1 MGNTALTDCTI
12 ALSTGQQVILA
23 ILLMLGNPIMISIF
37 TLVFRMYIFERR
49 FKDIVQ
55 AERDRKMKST
65 GAVVG
70 MAGAMFG
77 LPVMSTFRSGDKTE
91 SKSRRFR
98 SAITRERDQTKIA
111 GLGTKIAKSPETIS
125 SSNSKSPTPS
135 ELAEKTAHVDLEAA
149 KSPFLAPP
157 KASSS
162 ENVPMSPG
170 GRSIKFLDPISE
182 GEPSQAT
189 GLGVSSV
196 YQRGSPQMTRQKS
209 AVSQD
214 TGNGRTAHS
223 NQEQSFSI
231 DAFLKQNKVNVG
243 RNGQFHNLTAK
254 EREYLGGVEYRA
266 IKLLIATV
274 TMYFF
279 LWQILGAIALGAW
292 VAVNNPTAAAENA
305 QNPWWT
311 GIFIAIS
318 AFNNGGLT
326 LLDAGIVAF
335 DAAWFLLV
343 VTVFLMLAGSA
354 AFPAFLRLLLWCM
367 AQVLKYGT
375 HEGDY
380 ATIKET
386 LDFTLKYPRR
396 VYTMLFP
403 SKPTWL
409 LVAMLVVLVAADWV
423 ALLVLSIGN
432 SALDTNPSGERVFNM
447 LFQSISAVY
456 FDIQV
461 LWLVIMYLETYPGT
475 ITMRNSN
482 VYEERSLGIYAG
494 DDETDGN
501 EKPDPGKGDTAQ
513 FAAQTLLAPPQ
524 GNNMPFSPTSA
535 FSQSSNLSTRSIK
548 KLAQV
553 GRRGTAFVGRQIQ
566 RRMTGFQG
574 VGVSAP
580 RRTGRVNGGAS
591 RSTFFHVTPN
601 PGSSPSPSN
610 SSSATVTSV
619 SAKSEGEVDLVSQ
632 HVRSQLSHDIW
643 WMALAMFLIAVIET
657 KHSIMDPETYSV
669 FNIMFE
675 VVSGYTNIGL
685 SLGLPDQAYSFSGGL
700 YTGSKIVMVLV
711 MIRGRH
717 RGLPVALDRAVRL
730 PKEQLDDEEEE
741 DAEIRRAIS
750 RDQSVRSRVVSRR
763 VSFDGLS
770 A

>member
-1 MGNTALTDCTI
+1 
-12 ALSTGQQVILA
+12 
-23 ILLMLGNPIMISIF
+23 
-37 TLVFRMYIFERR
+37 MYIFERR

-91 SKSRRFR
+91 SKSQRFR
-98 SAITRERDQTKIA
+98 SAITRERDQ
-111 GLGTKIAKSPETIS
+111 TKIAKSPETIS

-135 ELAEKTAHVDLEAA
+135 ELAEKPAHVDLEAA

-162 ENVPMSPG
+162 DTPMSPG

-209 AVSQD
+209 AVSHE
-214 TGNGRTAHS
+214 TGSGRTAQS

-231 DAFLKQNKVNVG
+231 DTFLKQNKVHVG

-274 TMYFF
+274 TMYFC

-292 VAVNNPTAAAENA
+292 VAVNNPAAAGENA

-311 GIFIAIS
+311 GVFIAIS

-335 DAAWFLLV
+335 DAAWFLWV
-343 VTVFLMLAGSA
+343 ATVFLMLAGSA
-354 AFPAFLRLLLWCM
+354 AFPAFLRLLVWCM

-375 HEGDY
+375 HEDDY

-386 LDFTLKYPRR
+386 LDFTLRYPRR

-447 LFQSISAVY
+447 LFQSICK
-456 FDIQV
+456 F
-461 LWLVIMYLETYPGT
+461 
-475 ITMRNSN
+475 
-482 VYEERSLGIYAG
+482 
-494 DDETDGN
+494 
-501 EKPDPGKGDTAQ
+501 
-513 FAAQTLLAPPQ
+513 
-524 GNNMPFSPTSA
+524 
-535 FSQSSNLSTRSIK
+535 
-548 KLAQV
+548 
-553 GRRGTAFVGRQIQ
+553 
-566 RRMTGFQG
+566 
-574 VGVSAP
+574 
-580 RRTGRVNGGAS
+580 
-591 RSTFFHVTPN
+591 
-601 PGSSPSPSN
+601 
-610 SSSATVTSV
+610 
-619 SAKSEGEVDLVSQ
+619 
-632 HVRSQLSHDIW
+632 
-643 WMALAMFLIAVIET
+643 
-657 KHSIMDPETYSV
+657 
-669 FNIMFE
+669 
-675 VVSGYTNIGL
+675 
-685 SLGLPDQAYSFSGGL
+685 
-700 YTGSKIVMVLV
+700 
-711 MIRGRH
+711 
-717 RGLPVALDRAVRL
+717 
-730 PKEQLDDEEEE
+730 
-741 DAEIRRAIS
+741 
-750 RDQSVRSRVVSRR
+750 
-763 VSFDGLS
+763 
-770 A
+770 